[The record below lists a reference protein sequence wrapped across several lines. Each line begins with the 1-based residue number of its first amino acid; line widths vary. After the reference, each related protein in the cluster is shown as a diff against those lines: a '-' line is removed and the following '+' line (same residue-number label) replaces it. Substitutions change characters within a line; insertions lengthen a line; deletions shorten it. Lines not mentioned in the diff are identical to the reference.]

1 MSIRLKLT
9 LLYSALLALTLV
21 IFSSVLYFSVE
32 RSTLRIA
39 HDLLGSI
46 QWVMDG
52 KQPPLSVFDRRPALI
67 RLNAPETYTQL
78 RALDGQVIEHDAT
91 VGNTVIL
98 PLNENGLAAVKQGEV
113 WTEEASVGTEQLLVR
128 SWLVTEPGKEA
139 RIKQI
144 AQSLANRDRF
154 LTVLQSVLVIGS
166 SITVVIAFGIGWL
179 LAGLT
184 LYPMSRIRQ
193 TAQTIGAERDFG
205 RRIDYEGPND
215 EIGQLATTFNDMLTR
230 LQAAYVQ
237 VEQSLQ
243 TQRRFV
249 ADASHELRTPLT
261 TLRGNLHL
269 LQRQPPLMSEE
280 QADILADVVAENE
293 RLIRLVNDL
302 LSLARVDAKRSLQSE
317 AILIQPMLE
326 DLRQQIQLLT
336 PDQKIICNLE
346 PEISILGDHD
356 ALKQVLLALLDN
368 AVKHTPSPST
378 ITLATTITGHQAV
391 ITIQDNGPGIEP
403 AALPHIFDRFY
414 RGNTARTGT
423 GAGLGLAIAKELTEA
438 QHGTLTVESQVGYGT
453 TFTLTFPKV

>member
-98 PLNENGLAAVKQGEV
+98 PLSETGLAAVKQGEV

-128 SWLVTEPGKEA
+128 SWLVTESGKEA

-184 LYPMSRIRQ
+184 LYPMGRIRQ